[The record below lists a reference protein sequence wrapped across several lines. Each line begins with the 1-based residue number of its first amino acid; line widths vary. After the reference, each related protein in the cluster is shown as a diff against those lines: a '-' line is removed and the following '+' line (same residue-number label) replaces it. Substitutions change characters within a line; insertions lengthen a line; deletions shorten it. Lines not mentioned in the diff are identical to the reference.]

1 MALAG
6 GTASFTSTFSEIEDL
21 MATTA
26 KPTMKSRRSAPG
38 ELGKVLD
45 LIRQKNVQV
54 VDVKFCDLPGTWQH
68 FSIPAAT
75 LDEGMVREGLGFDGS
90 SIRGFQAI
98 NESDML
104 LMPDLSTAFVDP
116 VLSVPT
122 LSLVCDIYDPV
133 TLEPYSRDPRFIAF
147 KAEEYLKTT
156 GIATTSYWGPE
167 AEFFIFNS
175 VCFDQNAFEG
185 YYHID
190 SEEGIWNSGRN
201 GAAPNLGHRPRHKEG
216 YFPVPP
222 VDRLQD
228 VRSKI
233 MLAMIEAGIPIEV
246 QHHEVGTAGQAE
258 IDMRFGT
265 LVQTADRLMT
275 YKYIVKNVCHNLG
288 YTATFMPKPLFGDN
302 GSGMHCHQ
310 SLWKGDTPLFFDEN
324 GYALISE
331 TARYYIGGLI
341 AHAPALLALCAP
353 TTNSYRRLVPGFEAP
368 VNLMYSARNRSA
380 ICRIPMYST
389 SPKAKR
395 VEFRAPDPSANP
407 YLAFAAMLMA
417 GLDGIKRK
425 LEPPKPID
433 EDLYEIHDER
443 KQLIKQV
450 PGSLA
455 EAVDALEKDH
465 DFLLAG
471 DVFTSDV
478 LETWI
483 GMKRTKDIAPVNVRP
498 HPYEFFLYYDA

>member
-1 MALAG
+1 
-6 GTASFTSTFSEIEDL
+6 

-26 KPTMKSRRSAPG
+26 RPSAPSRSSPSS
-38 ELGKVLD
+38 EVQKVLD
-45 LIRQKNVQV
+45 LIKTKNIQV

-68 FSIPAAT
+68 FSIPAAS
-75 LDEGMVREGLGFDGS
+75 LDESMIREGLGFDGS

-98 NESDML
+98 HESDML
-104 LMPDLSTAFVDP
+104 LLPDVSTAFVDP

-122 LSLVCDIYDPV
+122 LSLSCDIYDPL
-133 TLEPYSRDPRFIAF
+133 TLEPYTRDPRFIGF

-175 VCFDQNAFEG
+175 VRFDQTANEG

-201 GAAPNLGHRPRHKEG
+201 GVPNMGHRPRHKEG

-222 VDRLQD
+222 ADRLQD

-233 MLAMIEAGIPIEV
+233 MLALIDAGIPVEV
-246 QHHEVGTAGQAE
+246 QHHEVATAGQAE
-258 IDMRFGT
+258 IDFRFGT
-265 LVQTADRLMT
+265 LVQTADRLLA
-275 YKYIVKNVCHNLG
+275 YKYIVKNVCHGLG
-288 YTATFMPKPLFGDN
+288 LTATFMPKPLFGDN
-302 GSGMHCHQ
+302 GSGMHVHQ
-310 SLWKGDTPLFFDEN
+310 SLWKADKPLFYDEN
-324 GYALISE
+324 GYALLSD

-341 AHAPALLALCAP
+341 AHAPALLAICAP

-380 ICRIPMYST
+380 ICRIPCYSS
-389 SPKAKR
+389 SPKAR
-395 VEFRAPDPSANP
+395 RIEFRAPDPTANP
-407 YLAFAAMLMA
+407 YLAFSALLMA

-425 LEPPKPID
+425 LEPPAPID
-433 EDLYEIHDER
+433 EDLYELHDER
-443 KQLIKQV
+443 KKSIKTV
-450 PGSLA
+450 PGSLEESVA
-455 EAVDALEKDH
+455 ALERDH
-465 DFLLAG
+465 DFLLEG
-471 DVFTSDV
+471 DVFTVDV
-478 LETWI
+478 IDTWI
-483 GMKRTKDIAPVNVRP
+483 SLKRSKDIAPMNMRP

>member
-1 MALAG
+1 
-6 GTASFTSTFSEIEDL
+6 

-26 KPTMKSRRSAPG
+26 KAKAPARTTG
-38 ELGKVLD
+38 PSDVKAVLE
-45 LIRQKNVQV
+45 LIRQRNVQV

-68 FSIPAAT
+68 FSLPAAT
-75 LDEGMVREGLGFDGS
+75 LTEEMVKEGLGFDGS

-122 LSLVCDIYDPV
+122 LSLVCDIYDPL
-133 TLEPYSRDPRFIAF
+133 TLEPYSRDPRFVAF
-147 KAEEYLKTT
+147 KAEEYLKTS
-156 GIATTSYWGPE
+156 GIATTSFWGPE

-175 VCFDQNAFEG
+175 VRFDQTANEG

-201 GAAPNLGHRPRHKEG
+201 GTPNLGHRPRHKEG

-222 VDRLQD
+222 ADRLQD

-233 MLAMIEAGIPIEV
+233 MLALIEAGIPVEV
-246 QHHEVGTAGQAE
+246 QHHEVATAGQAE
-258 IDMRFGT
+258 IDIRFGT
-265 LVQTADRLMT
+265 LVQTADRLLT
-275 YKYIVKNVCHNLG
+275 YKYIVKNICHALG

-310 SLWKGDTPLFFDEN
+310 SLWRGDKPLFFDES
-324 GYALISE
+324 GYAGLSE
-331 TARYYIGGLI
+331 LARHYIGGLI
-341 AHAPALLALCAP
+341 VHAPALLALCAP

-380 ICRIPMYST
+380 ICRIPMYSN
-389 SPKAKR
+389 SPNAKR
-395 VEFRAPDPSANP
+395 VEFRAPDPTANP

-417 GLDGIKRK
+417 GLDGIKK
-425 LEPPKPID
+425 KIEPPAPID
-433 EDLYEIHDER
+433 EDLYELHDER
-443 KQLIKQV
+443 KALIKTV

-455 EAVDALEKDH
+455 EAVDALEKDQE
-465 DFLLAG
+465 FLLEG
-471 DVFTSDV
+471 DVFTPDV
-478 LETWI
+478 LDTWI
-483 GMKRTKDIAPVNVRP
+483 TIKRAKDIAAVNLRP